1 MSEDN
6 KKQKV
11 VQIEGTGFI
20 HMENL
25 KTVNDELVYTIRAGA
40 ITIQLNK
47 ENAEYVYSR
56 LKIWLEEDDEE
67 TKLRI
72 FKTKENIN
80 SSKNFPLGA

>member
-1 MSEDN
+1 MSAEQ
-6 KKQKV
+6 KKPKV

-47 ENAEYVYSR
+47 ENAEYVCSR
-56 LKIWLEEDDEE
+56 LKLWLEEDDEE

-72 FKTKENIN
+72 LKTKANIN
-80 SSKNFPLGA
+80 SSKKFPLGA